1 MKKVTISATWL
12 KILAATA
19 MVVDHTAALFLPHGS
34 MLRLILRM
42 FGRIAAPSM
51 CFMIAEGYHYT
62 SNRKKYLTRLLVF
75 AVISHLPYNLAMG
88 FPLSPL
94 KATSAI
100 WALAMGLVALM
111 AVKNG
116 KLHPVLR
123 IAVVGICCV
132 LAYTANWNYIAVLWI
147 VAFGMFR
154 GQRGKQLL
162 AFVVIGLVLHIGQQ
176 FAPVLLGR
184 VSLADFTQ
192 WHQISIFLA
201 VPLLAL
207 YDGSRRCKSK
217 WFSWGFYILYPAH
230 LLILYIL
237 TLICK

>member
-1 MKKVTISATWL
+1 MKKFAISATWL
-12 KILAATA
+12 KILAALA
-19 MVVDHTAALFLPHGS
+19 MVVDHTAALFLPYGS
-34 MLRLILRM
+34 ILRLILRM

-62 SNRKKYLTRLLVF
+62 SNRKKYLIRLLVF

-88 FPLSPL
+88 FALSPL

-111 AVKNG
+111 AVKNE

-123 IAVVGICCV
+123 IAVLGICCV

-147 VAFGMFR
+147 VAFGIFH
-154 GQRGKQLL
+154 GHRGKQLL
-162 AFVVIGLVLHIGQQ
+162 AFIVIGMVLHISQQ

-192 WHQISIFLA
+192 WHQVCIFLA

-230 LLILYIL
+230 LLILYVL
-237 TLICK
+237 ALIFQ